1 MKKGVVIVGIGFI
14 LMVLFLSSID
24 ALPKKS
30 FRDFLKTELKNYFE
44 DKPTL
49 LTANELREITD
60 FYFSLSD
67 DEENIDLNKSE
78 LSKST
83 INIIENALN
92 IISKDFLEG
101 EIKEETIKKRL
112 RCCIEM
118 NSRDLSFFKLIRF
131 IISFKNPVCT
141 KDVWT
146 ECSEN
151 PSCENLGHKC
161 TNMDCGDYLWGDK
174 GYQIGSYPKEEICS

>member
-49 LTANELREITD
+49 LTANELRETTD

-83 INIIENALN
+83 INIIENAQ
-92 IISKDFLEG
+92 ISYLKIFLKEKSKKKQLKKDYDVV
-101 EIKEETIKKRL
+101 L
-112 RCCIEM
+112 R
-118 NSRDLSFFKLIRF
+118 
-131 IISFKNPVCT
+131 
-141 KDVWT
+141 
-146 ECSEN
+146 
-151 PSCENLGHKC
+151 
-161 TNMDCGDYLWGDK
+161 
-174 GYQIGSYPKEEICS
+174 